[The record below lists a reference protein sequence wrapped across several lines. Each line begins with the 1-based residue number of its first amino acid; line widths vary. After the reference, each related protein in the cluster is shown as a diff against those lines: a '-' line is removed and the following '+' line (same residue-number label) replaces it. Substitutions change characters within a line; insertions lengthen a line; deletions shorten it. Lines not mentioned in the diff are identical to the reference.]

1 MKNPVIAHAVMEL
14 RTPAKNTPGGTAP
27 GGRISRRRQDSG
39 LTGEAGTVMIGRH
52 TGFRLM
58 SFYIQSVEI
67 GGPRPFYLLGP
78 CSLECESFVWEMARS
93 IKSIAEKMDVPL
105 IFKAS
110 YDKANRTSVTSFR
123 GPGVKEGCRILA
135 EIGKELNLPIVTDV
149 HTAQEAE
156 IASEYVDLL
165 QIPAFLC
172 RQTDLLEACAKSG
185 RAVNIKKGQFLAP
198 WDTVNIAEKMRA
210 FGCDRFMMC
219 ERGTTFGYNNL
230 VVDMRSLYWMKQEG
244 FPVVFDATHAVQR
257 PGGLGGTTGGDS
269 ELAPVLASA
278 AMATGSVDGV
288 FMEVHKDPSK
298 ALSDGPNQIPL
309 HLLEGVLKRLQA
321 IHQAVRSC

>member
-1 MKNPVIAHAVMEL
+1 
-14 RTPAKNTPGGTAP
+14 
-27 GGRISRRRQDSG
+27 
-39 LTGEAGTVMIGRH
+39 
-52 TGFRLM
+52 M

-93 IKSIAEKMDVPL
+93 IKAIAKNLDVPL

-123 GPGVKEGCRILA
+123 CRILS
-135 EIGKELNLPIVTDV
+135 EIGRELKLPVVTDV
-149 HTAQEAE
+149 HTDQEAE
-156 IASEYVDLL
+156 IAAEYVDLL
-165 QIPAFLC
+165 QVPAFLC

-185 RAVNIKKGQFLAP
+185 RPVNIKKGQFLAP
-198 WDTVNIAEKMRA
+198 WDTVNIGEKMRA
-210 FGCDRFMMC
+210 FGCDEFMMC

-244 FPVVFDATHAVQR
+244 FPVVLDATHAVQK

-278 AMATGSVDGV
+278 AMATGSIDGV

-309 HLLEGVLKRLQA
+309 HLLEGVLKRLQS
-321 IHQAVRSC
+321 IHQAVQS